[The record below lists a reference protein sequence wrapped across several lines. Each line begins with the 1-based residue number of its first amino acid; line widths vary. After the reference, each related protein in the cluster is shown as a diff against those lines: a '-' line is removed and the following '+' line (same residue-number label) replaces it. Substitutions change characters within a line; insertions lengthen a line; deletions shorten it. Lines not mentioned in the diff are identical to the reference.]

1 MALGSILTAKDIFR
15 LVEHDLEKVEA
26 ELRTHSD
33 SGVSLVGNINH
44 YVHESGGK
52 RLRPAILLLA
62 ARSSGYE
69 GASSI
74 KLGVVVEL
82 IHVATLVHDDII
94 DNAALRRGRP
104 SVNNVWGN
112 SITVLMGDWL
122 YMTSFRLALDLKDFR
137 ILGLLIDITRKMV
150 EGELL
155 QLDQNG
161 RPDISVEDQLEIC
174 HRKTAYLFGGCGRLG
189 GILGKVG
196 PELEQKIEQYGTS
209 LGMAFQ
215 LVDDWL
221 DYTSSETVL
230 GKPVLKDLEEGRVTL
245 PITYLM
251 QRATAREKEFVRS
264 VIRRKDFSRENK
276 GKIIELVKA
285 YETGNQLKQLAEK
298 YAADAKACLA
308 GFPDSVYRDALLR
321 IPDFV
326 TTRES

>member
-1 MALGSILTAKDIFR
+1 
-15 LVEHDLEKVEA
+15 
-26 ELRTHSD
+26 
-33 SGVSLVGNINH
+33 
-44 YVHESGGK
+44 
-52 RLRPAILLLA
+52 
-62 ARSSGYE
+62 
-69 GASSI
+69 
-74 KLGVVVEL
+74 
-82 IHVATLVHDDII
+82 
-94 DNAALRRGRP
+94 
-104 SVNNVWGN
+104 
-112 SITVLMGDWL
+112 
-122 YMTSFRLALDLKDFR
+122 MTSFRLALDLKDFR

-161 RPDISVEDQLEIC
+161 RADISVEDQLEIC
-174 HRKTAYLFGGCGRLG
+174 RRKTAHLFGGCGRLG
-189 GILGKVG
+189 GMLGKVG
-196 PELEQKIEQYGTS
+196 PELEQKIEQYGSS

-215 LVDDWL
+215 LIDDLL
-221 DYTSSETVL
+221 DYTSSESVL

-264 VIRRKDFSRENK
+264 VIRNKDFSRENK
-276 GKIIELVKA
+276 GRIIELVKA
-285 YETGNQLKQLAEK
+285 YETGNELKQLAEK

>member
-1 MALGSILTAKDIFR
+1 MALGSVLTAKDIFR
-15 LVEHDLEKVEA
+15 LVERDLVHVEA
-26 ELRTHSD
+26 ELRTHSN
-33 SGVSLVGNINH
+33 SGVSLVGDINQ

-62 ARSSGYE
+62 SRLCGYQ
-69 GASSI
+69 GAPAI

-94 DNAALRRGRP
+94 DNASLRRGRP

-122 YMTSFRLALDLKDFR
+122 YMTSFRLALDLQDFR
-137 ILGLLIDITRKMV
+137 ILQLLIDITRKMV

-161 RPDISVEDQLEIC
+161 RSDISVTQQLEIC

-196 PELEQKIEQYGTS
+196 PELEQKIEQYGCS

-215 LVDDWL
+215 LIDDLL
-221 DYTSSETVL
+221 DYTSTESVL

-251 QRATAREKEFVRS
+251 QRATAREKKFVS
-264 VIRRKDFSRENK
+264 AVIRNKDFTSENK
-276 GKIIELVKA
+276 RKIIELVNA
-285 YETGNQLKQLAEK
+285 YETGDELKQLAEK
-298 YAADAKACLA
+298 YAADAKDCLA